1 MLYFPKWKI
10 ALILGVCLLGILFT
24 MPNMLPSAVVKKI
37 PNWLPN
43 QQVRLGLDLRGGSY
57 LLLQV
62 DVGSLTKDQL
72 ENLVENVRETLAKA
86 RIGYKG
92 LGIVNNA
99 VQVTIRSQADVARAD
114 KLLQALAT
122 PLSGGLFGGRGQTDI
137 TVNAGAD
144 GAVTLKPTEAAL
156 DERSEQAVQQSI
168 AIVRRRIDAT
178 GINEPEIQRQG
189 NNQILVQL
197 PGLKDPTR
205 IKRLLGKT
213 ARLTFQ
219 LLDSSPE
226 AEAGHVRPGSE
237 LLYSDHNGPNGKPIP
252 YIVRRQISVS
262 GADLTDAQATFDSQN
277 GEPVVSF
284 RLNALGAQR
293 FADVTRNNVGKP
305 FAIVLDNKVISAPVI
320 REPILGGSGQISGNF
335 TVQSA
340 NDLAILLRAGA
351 LPAPLRVIE
360 ERTVGP
366 QLGADSIRSGVEASI
381 IGFLLVV
388 GYMTVSY
395 GLFGIFANAALIANL
410 FLILG
415 VMSAL
420 QATLTLPGI
429 AGILLTTGMAVDAN
443 VLINERIREE
453 YLLGKSPLA
462 AMEAGFARA
471 FTTIF
476 DSNSTTLIK
485 MAILFA
491 LGAGPVRGFAVTI
504 SIGILTSMFTA
515 ILLTRL
521 LMVFW
526 YRRRRP
532 AALPV

>member
-10 ALILGVCLLGILFT
+10 ILILGVCLLGILFT
-24 MPNMLPSAVVKKI
+24 LPNMLPAGVVKKI
-37 PNWLPN
+37 PHWLPD

-62 DVGSLTKDQL
+62 DVNALTKDQL
-72 ENLVENVRETLAKA
+72 ENLVENVRQTLAKA

-99 VQVTIRSQADVARAD
+99 VQVTIRDAADTARAD
-114 KLLQALAT
+114 KLLQELVT
-122 PLSGGLFGGRGQTDI
+122 PLTGGLFSGRGDTDI
-137 TVNAGAD
+137 TVATTAD
-144 GAVTLKPTEAAL
+144 GTVTLTPTQAAI
-156 DERSEQAVQQSI
+156 DQRSRQAVQQSI

-189 NNQILVQL
+189 SNQILVQL

-205 IKRLLGKT
+205 VKRLLGKT

-219 LLDSSPE
+219 LIDTSPAADSGQVP
-226 AEAGHVRPGSE
+226 PGDE
-237 LLYSDHNGPNGKPIP
+237 ILYSDHNGPNGKPTP
-252 YIVRRQISVS
+252 YVVRRQISVS
-262 GADLTDAQATFDSQN
+262 GADLTDAQATFDNQT

-284 RLNALGAQR
+284 RLNGLGAQR

-335 TVQSA
+335 TTQSA

-351 LPAPLRVIE
+351 LPAPLRVVE

-366 QLGADSIRSGVEASI
+366 QLGADSIRSGIEASI
-381 IGFLLVV
+381 IGFFLVV
-388 GYMTVSY
+388 AYMTVSY
-395 GLFGIFANAALIANL
+395 GLFGLFANAALIANL

-415 VMSAL
+415 VMSVL

-476 DSNSTTLIK
+476 DSNITTLIK

-491 LGAGPVRGFAVTI
+491 LGSGPVRGFAVTI
-504 SIGILTSMFTA
+504 SIGILTSLFTA

-521 LMVFW
+521 LMVYW